1 MDVRLCSGCRSIRVM
16 LQKKYDCSSTIQDFL
31 VSILCK
37 LTVPIM
43 SYHNAHSWGYFS
55 QAECTWEEDILRDCE
70 FPVHLLPAV
79 VPPGSVA
86 GMTVNRWY
94 GISPGVPVLAALGD
108 MQCSVQAAMEM
119 ATDAVLNIG
128 TSAQLS
134 YQLAL
139 PILTRCV
146 ETVEYQPFMM
156 NRSLVVAASLN
167 GGNVLMKFV
176 SLLQNWVSELGL
188 ECPTVDTIY
197 SRLLEGGEMLSTLK
211 ISPLLYGERHCPSV
225 LGSVANISPHSPSL
239 GETFTALCD
248 GLIANIAG
256 MLSNETLII
265 GTGNALVKN
274 PILQAAVKRHFDFPL
289 VIWSSSDAAIGSAQ
303 YAIETL
309 RSSNQSK
316 K

>member
-1 MDVRLCSGCRSIRVM
+1 M
-16 LQKKYDCSSTIQDFL
+16 
-31 VSILCK
+31 
-37 LTVPIM
+37 
-43 SYHNAHSWGYFS
+43 
-55 QAECTWEEDILRDCE
+55 
-70 FPVHLLPAV
+70 
-79 VPPGSVA
+79 
-86 GMTVNRWY
+86 NRWY